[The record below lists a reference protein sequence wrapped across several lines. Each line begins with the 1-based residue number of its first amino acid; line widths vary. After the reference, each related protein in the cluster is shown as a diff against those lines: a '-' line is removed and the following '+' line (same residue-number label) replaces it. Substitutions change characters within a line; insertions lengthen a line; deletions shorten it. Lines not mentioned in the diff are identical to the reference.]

1 MNNQIQSGSKKR
13 PLKKEAGIVK
23 RKKIFDDL
31 FEKRKKLKKENTVSE
46 TINILFQSAPSAYNI
61 TFNFQGGSLFIQ
73 NYSKFYASCDKII
86 WHYHDALK
94 ETKSDNLEILCT
106 INDLLPDSFK
116 IYNTLGNSTS
126 GLEPRDS
133 IKLSDIACVY
143 GAGLEKT
150 FYESKVLEL
159 SKENFYIKQICVP
172 YSSKEYYVLT
182 SDYII
187 LRMSSTTLMNCE
199 MQQATKKLFTI
210 YEPIPFPHIVEK
222 IACSKD
228 SLVIISNYNELFVMG
243 SNENN
248 ELGSHVNVG
257 SMEVLNITTQQ
268 HMVINDNLL
277 KISKIKEPLCIHCF
291 NEDVIKITSN
301 NTCFFFT
308 LKSYA
313 TYILGQSHLVEE
325 VDEYCIFTGSIYN
338 ISRSTSQE
346 QTEPL
351 MQLYFT
357 ISTKVVQ
364 LGALKEPHLATQ
376 DLSLNTKH
384 GKNCNLRQ
392 IYLFH
397 YEPNEPMPTYITPIS
412 KSSNEYTF
420 SQNEGVIVRYKD
432 FVISEN
438 CINYRSDIKGYFAFI
453 DFNNHL
459 YIKTHRYKRPVRI
472 IWDCKKYGYP
482 VEMKATPLELMI
494 STNKGKVAAITIGN
508 GLKEKFEIE
517 IISRETFEPLFEE
530 GFNFDQDEYHFIE
543 LNDSNYIIPSER
555 LALIEEKREW
565 RRYMMCILC
574 LRYLFRTCPD
584 SIREEKQKYY
594 MGTNY
599 SMLNCSIYGGL
610 FTKFILTKL
619 FYDYNTLFQIHFKH
633 LVPQNI

>member
-1 MNNQIQSGSKKR
+1 MNNQIQIGSKRR
-13 PLKKEAGIVK
+13 PLKRESGIQK
-23 RKKIFDDL
+23 RQIIFNDL
-31 FEKRKKLKKENTVSE
+31 YEKRKKLKKENAVSE
-46 TINILFQSAPSAYNI
+46 TINILFPTAPSAYNI
-61 TFNFQGGSLFIQ
+61 TFNFHGGSLFIQ

-94 ETKSDNLEILCT
+94 ETKSDNMEILCT
-106 INDLLPDSFK
+106 KNDLLPKSFK
-116 IYNTLGNSTS
+116 VYNTLGNSTS

-143 GAGLEKT
+143 GAGLERT

-172 YSSKEYYVLT
+172 YSNKEYYILT
-182 SDYII
+182 SDHLI
-187 LRMSSTTLMNCE
+187 LKMSSTTLMNCE

-248 ELGSHVNVG
+248 ELGSHINVG
-257 SMEVLNITTQQ
+257 SMEVFNMTTQQ
-268 HMVINDNLL
+268 RMVIDDNLL
-277 KISKIKEPLCIHCF
+277 KISKIKEPICIHCF

-301 NTCFFFT
+301 NTCFLFT

-346 QTEPL
+346 QTEPI

-364 LGALKEPHLATQ
+364 IGALKEHHWATQ

-397 YEPNEPMPTYITPIS
+397 YEPNEPIPSHITPTPN
-412 KSSNEYTF
+412 SSTGYTF
-420 SQNEGVIVRYKD
+420 SKNEGVIVRYKD
-432 FVISEN
+432 LVISEN

-472 IWDCKKYGYP
+472 IWDYKNYGYP
-482 VEMKATPLELMI
+482 VEMKATPLELVI

-508 GLKEKFEIE
+508 GLKEKYEIE
-517 IISRETFEPLFEE
+517 IITRETFEPLFEND
-530 GFNFDQDEYHFIE
+530 FNFDQDEDHFIE
-543 LNDSNYIIPSER
+543 LNDNNYIIPSQR

-565 RRYMMCILC
+565 RRYMMFILC
-574 LRYLFRTCPD
+574 LRYLFLTCPD
-584 SIREEKQKYY
+584 SIKIEKQKFY
-594 MGTNY
+594 MGSNY
-599 SMLNCSIYGGL
+599 SMQKCLIYKGL
-610 FTKFILTKL
+610 FSKFIMTNI
-619 FYDYNTLFQIHFKH
+619 FYDYNILFQIHFKD
-633 LVPQNI
+633 LI